1 MAVRDRTVSDSD
13 TTETLAQRAEIERY
27 QVDVVAGGFPC
38 QDLSRASA
46 TANGLDGKR
55 SGLWWEMLR
64 IVRLVR
70 PKYIIVEN
78 VAAILDGERMGT
90 FLGSLAAAGLD
101 AEWDCLQAKEFGAP
115 HERDRFFALA
125 YSNEVNGE
133 TRMGDQSNGTPAV
146 FAGSP
151 RQRNEFW
158 VQTPCPSDRVDDG
171 VPAGFYADRVGG
183 LGNAV
188 VPQVAQWVGERIMDA
203 ERKLSKVR

>member
-1 MAVRDRTVSDSD
+1 MRDRAISNSD
-13 TTETLAQRAEIERY
+13 TAKALAEREEIQRCH
-27 QVDVVAGGFPC
+27 VDVIAGGFPC

-46 TANGLDGKR
+46 TATGLDGKR

-70 PKYIIVEN
+70 PKYVLVEN
-78 VAAILDGERMGT
+78 VAAILDGKRMGI

-125 YSNEVNGE
+125 YSNEV
-133 TRMGDQSNGTPAV
+133 MGNARDGDNQQKTPV
-146 FAGSP
+146 FAGS
-151 RQRNEFW
+151 RREHAQFW
-158 VQTPCPSDRVDDG
+158 AQTAPPSCRMDDG
-171 VPAGFYADRVGG
+171 ISAGLYADRVGA

-188 VPQVAQWVGERIMDA
+188 VPQVAEWIGRRIIEADA
-203 ERKLSKVR
+203 RMK

>member
-1 MAVRDRTVSDSD
+1 MRDRAISSENTS
-13 TTETLAQRAEIERY
+13 EALAEREEIQRCH
-27 QVDVVAGGFPC
+27 VDVIAGGFPC

-46 TANGLDGKR
+46 TASGFDGKR

-70 PKYIIVEN
+70 PKYVIVKN

-90 FLGSLAAAGLD
+90 FLGSLAAAGFD

-115 HERDRFFALA
+115 HKRDRFFALA
-125 YSNEVNGE
+125 YANKVDGE
-133 TRMGDQSNGTPAV
+133 AGLGNKQNGTPPV
-146 FAGSP
+146 FAGCS
-151 RQRNEFW
+151 RERNEFW

-171 VPAGFYADRVGG
+171 VSAGLYADRVGG

-188 VPQVAQWVGERIMDA
+188 VPQVAEWIGRRIIEADA
-203 ERKLSKVR
+203 RMK

>member
-1 MAVRDRTVSDSD
+1 MRDRAISSQNTS
-13 TTETLAQRAEIERY
+13 ETLAEREEIQRCH
-27 QVDVVAGGFPC
+27 VDVIAGGFPC

-46 TANGLDGKR
+46 TAAGLDGKR

-70 PKYIIVEN
+70 PKYVIVEN

-90 FLGSLAAAGLD
+90 FRGSLAAAGLD

-125 YSNEVNGE
+125 YSNEINGE
-133 TRMGDQSNGTPAV
+133 AGLGNITNGTPAV
-146 FAGSP
+146 FAGSA
-151 RQRNEFW
+151 RERHEFW
-158 VQTPCPSDRVDDG
+158 VQTTCPRDRVDDG
-171 VPAGFYADRVGG
+171 IPAGLYADRVGG

-188 VPQVAQWVGERIMDA
+188 VPQIAEWIGRRIIEA
-203 ERKLSKVR
+203 EMRRA

>member
-1 MAVRDRTVSDSD
+1 MAGRNRTVSNSD

-125 YSNEVNGE
+125 YSNEV
-133 TRMGDQSNGTPAV
+133 MGNVRHWDNKSKAPV
-146 FAGSP
+146 FAGTRREHAKFWAETSP
-151 RQRNEFW
+151 
-158 VQTPCPSDRVDDG
+158 PSGRVDDG
-171 VPAGFYADRVGG
+171 VPAGLYADRVGD
-183 LGNAV
+183 LAT
-188 VPQVAQWVGERIMDA
+188 PSCP
-203 ERKLSKVR
+203 KLPNG

>member
-1 MAVRDRTVSDSD
+1 MRDRAISSENTS
-13 TTETLAQRAEIERY
+13 ETLAERDAIQRCH
-27 QVDVVAGGFPC
+27 VDVIAGGFPC

-46 TANGLDGKR
+46 TATGLNGKR

-70 PKYIIVEN
+70 PKYVLVEN

-90 FLGSLAAAGLD
+90 FLGSLAEAGLD

-125 YSNEVNGE
+125 YANEV
-133 TRMGDQSNGTPAV
+133 MGDARNGNNQQKAPV
-146 FAGSP
+146 FAGS
-151 RQRNEFW
+151 RREYATFW
-158 VQTPCPSDRVDDG
+158 KKAAPPTCRVDDG
-171 VPAGFYADRVGG
+171 VPAGLYADRVGG

-188 VPQVAQWVGERIMDA
+188 VPQVAEWLGRRIIEADA
-203 ERKLSKVR
+203 RMK